1 MYERVTF
8 MKLSEV
14 RDILKA
20 TVVVGDDKLVMEISD
35 AAASDLMSDLLSN
48 YQEGSLLLTGVTNI
62 QVINTSL
69 IAGITAIIF
78 VRGKEPNSEV
88 IALAEEHG
96 IPILK
101 SSYNMYSSCGMLFSN
116 GLKNIR

>member
-1 MYERVTF
+1 

-14 RDILKA
+14 KEILKA
-20 TVVVGDDKLVMEISD
+20 TVLVGDDRLVMQVNN

-48 YQEGSLLLTGVTNI
+48 YQEGSLLLTGMTNV
-62 QVINTSL
+62 QVIHTSL
-69 IAGITAIIF
+69 IAGITAIVF
-78 VRGKEPNSEV
+78 VRGKEPSSEV

-101 SSYNMYSSCGMLFSN
+101 SSFNMFSSCGMLFSS